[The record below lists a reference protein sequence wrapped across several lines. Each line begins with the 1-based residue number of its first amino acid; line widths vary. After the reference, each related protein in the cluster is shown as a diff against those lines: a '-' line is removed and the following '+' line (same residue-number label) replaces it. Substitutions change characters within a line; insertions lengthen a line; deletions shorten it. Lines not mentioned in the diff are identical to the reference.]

1 MAGNTNPAGGPPPR
15 NPQQNQQG
23 GNTPQQKKPFI
34 LPDTEVARIAAA
46 VAALQK
52 APAAANPPTDSKSEP
67 KCPPTDKSK
76 DEKPKGS
83 GWYATGPTWFFNAI
97 GFMIL
102 VIFVIAS
109 FKLMFPDG
117 VNTVH
122 GFVPTGSG
130 LTPIPEAERHPA
142 LRDAFDASRVRNT
155 KDGFDLSNFPPAVV
169 EKIRAGARAVHVL
182 STNKVWSLYPPPYSA
197 GTTVQIP

>member
-1 MAGNTNPAGGPPPR
+1 MAWNPNPAGGPPPH

-23 GNTPQQKKPFI
+23 GNTQQQEKPFT
-34 LPDTEVARIAAA
+34 LPDAEVARIAAA
-46 VAALQK
+46 V
-52 APAAANPPTDSKSEP
+52 NPPADPKIEP
-67 KCPPTDKSK
+67 KCPPPTDKSK

-83 GWYATGPTWFFNAI
+83 GWYATGPTWFFNAF
-97 GFMIL
+97 GCMIL
-102 VIFVIAS
+102 VIVAIIA
-109 FKLMFPDG
+109 FKFLFPDG

-130 LTPIPEAERHPA
+130 FTPIPEAERHPA

-155 KDGFDLSNFPPAVV
+155 KQGVDLSNFPPDVV
-169 EKIRAGARAVHVL
+169 EKIRGGARAVHVL